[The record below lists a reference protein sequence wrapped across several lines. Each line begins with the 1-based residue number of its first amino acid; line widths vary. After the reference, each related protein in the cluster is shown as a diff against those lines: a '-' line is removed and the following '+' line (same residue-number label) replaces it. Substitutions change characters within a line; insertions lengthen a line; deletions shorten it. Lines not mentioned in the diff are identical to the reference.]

1 MKTAQALDVARLRQD
16 FPALALK
23 VHGKPLVYLDNAAT
37 SQKPR
42 AVLDA
47 ERTFYETMNA
57 NVHRGVHT
65 LSERATEAYEGA
77 RGRIARFVGARD
89 AAQVVWTRGTTEAVN
104 LVAWSFVRPRLAQG
118 RRDRGHAARA
128 PLEHRAVAAPVR
140 GDRRAPP
147 GRADRRHGRGDR
159 RGLRAARRPARASS
173 SRRSR
178 TCRTRSGRSC
188 RCAR

>member
-42 AVLDA
+42 QVLDA
-47 ERTFYETMNA
+47 ERTYYETMNA

-77 RGRIARFVGARD
+77 RGRIEVALFYKRSPYWKVPEEPDPEGEAELVHR
-89 AAQVVWTRGTTEAVN
+89 VVVE
-104 LVAWSFVRPRLAQG
+104 P
-118 RRDRGHAARA
+118 
-128 PLEHRAVAAPVR
+128 
-140 GDRRAPP
+140 
-147 GRADRRHGRGDR
+147 
-159 RGLRAARRPARASS
+159 
-173 SRRSR
+173 
-178 TCRTRSGRSC
+178 
-188 RCAR
+188 